1 MSYAVVLRELHRIH
15 IQLSDLRERLERGP
29 RQIKAHETNVARAD
43 AEVTRIKNEQKAAKM
58 AADQKQLQLKTIEGK
73 LIDLR
78 VKLNQSKSNREYQAL
93 KDQIAADEMAGSVL
107 QDEILEAMEKV
118 DEFKKTVSDAE
129 AVHAKA
135 KEEMA
140 RVQAGI
146 RDQQGLLDSDVK
158 RLEAELKESER
169 GLPEDLRDT
178 YNRMVRSKGADGM
191 AQVDG
196 EHCGGCYQTITANTM
211 SSLMMDKII
220 LCQVC
225 GRLLYLPEDRSPGGG
240 KRGKK

>member
-15 IQLSDLRERLERGP
+15 IQLTDLRERLERGP
-29 RQIKAHETNVARAD
+29 RQIKAHETNVARAE
-43 AEVTRIKNEQKAAKM
+43 AEVAKLKNDQKLAKV
-58 AADQKQLQLKTIEGK
+58 AADAKQLQLKTSEGK

-93 KDQIAADEMAGSVL
+93 KDQIAADEMSGSVL
-107 QDEILEAMEKV
+107 QDEILEAMEKI
-118 DEFKKTVSDAE
+118 DEFKKHIADAE
-129 AVHAKA
+129 QVLTKA
-135 KEEMA
+135 KDEMS
-140 RVQAGI
+140 RVQQGI
-146 RDQQGLLDSDVK
+146 RDQQGMLDGDYK
-158 RLEAELKESER
+158 RLEGELKTVEG

-191 AQVDG
+191 AQVEG

-211 SSLMMDKII
+211 SSLLMDRII

-225 GRLLYLPEDRSPGGG
+225 GRLLYLPEDRSPGQ

>member
-1 MSYAVVLRELHRIH
+1 MGNADLLRELHRIH
-15 IQLSDLRERLERGP
+15 VQLSDLRERLDRGP
-29 RQIKAHETNVARAD
+29 RQLKAHETNVARAD
-43 AEVTRIKNEQKAAKM
+43 AEVARVKNDQKVAKM
-58 AADQKQLQLKTIEGK
+58 AADQKQLQLKSIESK

-78 VKLNQSKSNREYQAL
+78 VKLNQAKSNREYQAL

-107 QDEILEAMEKV
+107 QDEILETMEKAE
-118 DEFKKTVSDAE
+118 EFKKTVSDAE
-129 AVHAKA
+129 GVHVKA

-140 RVQAGI
+140 RVQSGI
-146 RDQQGLLDSDVK
+146 RDQQGVLDADVK
-158 RLEAELKESER
+158 RLEGELKESER
-169 GLPEDLRDT
+169 KLPDDLRDT
-178 YNRMVRSKGADGM
+178 YSRMVRSKGADGM

-211 SSLMMDKII
+211 SSLLMDKII

-225 GRLLYLPEDRSPGGG
+225 GRLLYLPEDRSPG